1 MSALGA
7 FFLLSANDYK
17 LIIFNDTAGYIPI
30 FVILLLVKR
39 KEKYMAT
46 KKLLTNGN
54 AFKRTDGRWGGTVWY
69 MDESGERKRKS
80 FSGTTKQEVNKK
92 MTAYIENLNN
102 EIETSIEANKTLK
115 VSMTNWLQV
124 FKFPSVER
132 TTYDRYECTAENQI
146 YPLIGNKVVGNITA
160 SDIKKVLNHWMTE
173 GYAYTTVKKVHNILN
188 EYFRYLTQQ
197 DLLQRNPMNSAP
209 MIKKSNFYAIQE
221 KEDLPTSETVTV
233 FTAEEIEKL
242 KAEAAKAY
250 GTGKKLYR
258 QAGAYILMLNTGL
271 RAGEM
276 LGVLNSDIDLE
287 RRVLHVQR
295 GVKVINK
302 RDGVERFD
310 GSTEVKVGKL
320 KSTTS
325 KRDIP
330 LNDVAIQM
338 IQELRKEFYFGE
350 DSPLICDENGGVTKP
365 DVFRRRY
372 HRLLEGAGIESKGLH
387 SLRHTFATNLV
398 NGVKQPD
405 GTIKSLTVKQVAD
418 LLGHSTTQVTE
429 MYYVK
434 KDTSMLSGITNDFCL

>member
-1 MSALGA
+1 
-7 FFLLSANDYK
+7 
-17 LIIFNDTAGYIPI
+17 
-30 FVILLLVKR
+30 
-39 KEKYMAT
+39 MAT
-46 KKLLTNGN
+46 RKLLTNGN
-54 AFKRTDGRWGGTVWY
+54 TFKRTDGRWGGTVWY
-69 MDESGERKRKS
+69 MDESGERKRKC

-92 MTAYIENLNN
+92 ITAYIENFNN
-102 EIETSIEANKTLK
+102 EIETSIEANKTLRD
-115 VSMTNWLQV
+115 SMTNWLQV

-132 TTYDRYECTAENQI
+132 TTYDRYECTAINQI
-146 YPLIGNKVVGNITA
+146 YPLIGNKIVGNITA
-160 SDIKKVLNHWMTE
+160 ADIKKVLNHWMTE

-197 DLLQRNPMNSAP
+197 ELITRNPMNAAP

-221 KEDLPTSETVTV
+221 KEDLPTNETITV
-233 FTAEEIEKL
+233 FTSDEIEKL
-242 KAEAAKAY
+242 KIEANKKY
-250 GTGKKLYR
+250 KTGKKLYR

-295 GVKVINK
+295 GVKVVNK
-302 RDGVERFD
+302 RDGVERSD
-310 GSTEVKVGKL
+310 SSTEVKVGKL
-320 KSTTS
+320 KSATS

-330 LNDVAIQM
+330 LNDIAIKM
-338 IQELRKEFYFGE
+338 IQELQKEFYFGE
-350 DSPLICDENGGVTKP
+350 DSPLICDQHGNYTKP

-372 HRLLEGAGIESKGLH
+372 HRLLEGARIESKGLH

>member
-1 MSALGA
+1 MS
-7 FFLLSANDYK
+7 
-17 LIIFNDTAGYIPI
+17 T
-30 FVILLLVKR
+30 R
-39 KEKYMAT
+39 
-46 KKLLTNGN
+46 KLLTNGN

-69 MDESGERKRKS
+69 MDETGERKRKS

-92 MTAYIENLNN
+92 MTAYIENFNN
-102 EIETSIEANKTLK
+102 EIETSIEANKTLRD
-115 VSMTNWLQV
+115 SMTNWLQV

-132 TTYDRYECTAENQI
+132 TTYDRYECTADNQI
-146 YPLIGNKVVGNITA
+146 YPLIGNKIVGNITA
-160 SDIKKVLNHWMTE
+160 ADIKKVLNHWMNE
-173 GYAYTTVKKVHNILN
+173 GYAYTTVKKVHIILGD
-188 EYFRYLTQQ
+188 YFKYLTQQ
-197 DLLQRNPMNSAP
+197 ELIVRNPMLSAP
-209 MIKKSNFYAIQE
+209 MIKKSNFYAIQD
-221 KEDLPTSETVTV
+221 KEDLPTSETITV

-295 GVKVINK
+295 GVKVVNK
-302 RDGVERFD
+302 RDGVERSD

-320 KSTTS
+320 KSATS

-330 LNDVAIQM
+330 LNDTAIKM
-338 IQELRKEFYFGE
+338 IQELQKEFYFGE
-350 DSPLICDENGGVTKP
+350 DSPLICDEHGNYTKP

-372 HRLLEGAGIESKGLH
+372 HRLLEGAGIKSKGLH

-398 NGVKQPD
+398 NGVKQSD

-434 KDTSMLSGITNDFCL
+434 KDTSMLNGITNDFRL

>member
-1 MSALGA
+1 
-7 FFLLSANDYK
+7 
-17 LIIFNDTAGYIPI
+17 
-30 FVILLLVKR
+30 
-39 KEKYMAT
+39 MAT
-46 KKLLTNGN
+46 RKLLTNGN

-102 EIETSIEANKTLK
+102 EIETSIEANKTLGE
-115 VSMTNWLQV
+115 SMTNWLKV

-132 TTYDRYECTAENQI
+132 TTYDRYECTAINQI
-146 YPLIGNKVVGNITA
+146 YPLIGNKIVGNITSA
-160 SDIKKVLNHWMTE
+160 DIKKVLNHWMNE
-173 GYAYTTVKKVHNILN
+173 GYAYTTVKKVHVILGD
-188 EYFRYLTQQ
+188 YFKYLTQQ
-197 DLLQRNPMNSAP
+197 ELIQRNPMNSAP

-221 KEDLPTSETVTV
+221 KEELPTSETITV

-242 KAEAAKAY
+242 KAEASKAY

-287 RRVLHVQR
+287 NRVIHLQR
-295 GVKVINK
+295 GVKVVNK
-302 RDGVERFD
+302 RNGTELID
-310 GSTEVKVGKL
+310 GSTEIKIGKL
-320 KSTTS
+320 KSATS
-325 KRDIP
+325 KRDVP
-330 LNDVAIQM
+330 LNDTAVQM
-338 IQELRKEFYFGE
+338 IEQLRAEYYFGE
-350 DSPLICDENGGVTKP
+350 NSPLVCDENGNYTKP
-365 DVFRRRY
+365 EVFRRRY
-372 HRLLEGAGIESKGLH
+372 HRLLEGAGIDSKGLH

-434 KDTSMLSGITNDFCL
+434 KDTSMLNGITNDFCL

>member
-1 MSALGA
+1 M
-7 FFLLSANDYK
+7 
-17 LIIFNDTAGYIPI
+17 TT
-30 FVILLLVKR
+30 KR
-39 KEKYMAT
+39 
-46 KKLLTNGN
+46 LLTNGN

-69 MDESGERKRKS
+69 MNESGERKRKS

-92 MTAYIENLNN
+92 MTAYIEDFNN
-102 EIETSIEANKTLK
+102 QVETSIEANKTLK
-115 VSMTNWLQV
+115 ESMTNWLQV

-146 YPLIGNKVVGNITA
+146 YPLIGNKIVGNITA
-160 SDIKKVLNHWMTE
+160 ADIKKVLNHWMTE

-197 DLLQRNPMNSAP
+197 ELINKNPMNSAP
-209 MIKKSNFYAIQE
+209 MIKKSNFYAIQD
-221 KEDLPTSETVTV
+221 KEDLPTSETITV
-233 FTAEEIEKL
+233 FTLEEIEKL
-242 KAEAAKAY
+242 KDEAKKSY
-250 GTGKKLYR
+250 KTGKKLYR

-295 GVKVINK
+295 GVKVVNK
-302 RDGVERFD
+302 RNGIERFD

-320 KSTTS
+320 KSATS

-330 LNDVAIQM
+330 LNDTAIRM
-338 IQELRKEFYFGE
+338 IQELQQEFYFGE
-350 DSPLICDENGGVTKP
+350 NSPLICEDNGDYTKP

-405 GTIKSLTVKQVAD
+405 GTVKALTVKQVAD

-434 KDTSMLSGITNDFCL
+434 KDTSMLNGITNDFCL

>member
-1 MSALGA
+1 
-7 FFLLSANDYK
+7 
-17 LIIFNDTAGYIPI
+17 
-30 FVILLLVKR
+30 
-39 KEKYMAT
+39 MAT

-80 FSGTTKQEVNKK
+80 FSGTTKQAVNKK
-92 MTAYIENLNN
+92 MTAYIENFNN
-102 EIETSIEANKTLK
+102 EIEASVEANKTLK
-115 VSMTNWLQV
+115 ESMTNWLRV

-146 YPLIGNKVVGNITA
+146 YPLIGNKIVGNITA
-160 SDIKKVLNHWMTE
+160 ADIKKVLNHWMNE
-173 GYAYTTVKKVHNILN
+173 GYAYTTVKKVHIILGD
-188 EYFRYLTQQ
+188 YFKHLTQEE
-197 DLLQRNPMNSAP
+197 LITRNPMNAAP

-221 KEDLPTSETVTV
+221 KEDLPTNETVTV
-233 FTAEEIEKL
+233 FTAEEIKRL
-242 KAEAAKAY
+242 KTEANKQY
-250 GTGKKLYR
+250 KTGKKPYR

-295 GVKVINK
+295 GVKVVNK
-302 RDGVERFD
+302 RDGVERSD
-310 GSTEVKVGKL
+310 SSTEVKVGKL
-320 KSTTS
+320 KSNTS

-330 LNDVAIQM
+330 LNDTAIKM
-338 IQELRKEFYFGE
+338 IQELRQEYYFGE
-350 DSPLICDENGGVTKP
+350 DSPLICDEKGDYTKP

-405 GTIKSLTVKQVAD
+405 GTVKALTVKQVAD

-429 MYYVK
+429 IYYVK
-434 KDTSMLSGITNDFCL
+434 KDTSMLNGITNDFCL

>member
-1 MSALGA
+1 
-7 FFLLSANDYK
+7 
-17 LIIFNDTAGYIPI
+17 
-30 FVILLLVKR
+30 
-39 KEKYMAT
+39 MASR
-46 KKLLTNGN
+46 KLLTNGN

-92 MTAYIENLNN
+92 MTAYIENFNN
-102 EIETSIEANKTLK
+102 EIENSIEANKTLK
-115 VSMTNWLQV
+115 DSMQNWLQV

-132 TTYDRYECTAENQI
+132 TTYDRYECTAINQI
-146 YPLIGNKVVGNITA
+146 YPLIGDKIVGNITA
-160 SDIKKVLNHWMTE
+160 ADIKKVLNHWMTE
-173 GYAYTTVKKVHNILN
+173 GYAYTTVKKVHVILGD
-188 EYFRYLTQQ
+188 YFKYLTQQ
-197 DLLQRNPMNSAP
+197 ELIQRNPMLSAP

-221 KEDLPTSETVTV
+221 KEELPTSETITV
-233 FTAEEIEKL
+233 FTPEEIEKL
-242 KAEAAKAY
+242 KAEASKTY

-276 LGVLNSDIDLE
+276 LGVLNGDIDLE
-287 RRVLHVQR
+287 NRVLHLQR

-302 RDGVERFD
+302 RDGVELLD
-310 GSTEVKVGKL
+310 GSMEIRVGKL
-320 KSTTS
+320 KSATS

-330 LNDVAIQM
+330 LNDTAIKM
-338 IQELRKEFYFGE
+338 IEELRKEYYFGE
-350 DSPLICDENGGVTKP
+350 DSPLVCDEHGNFTKP
-365 DVFRRRY
+365 DIFRRRY
-372 HRLLEGAGIESKGLH
+372 HRLLEGAGIQSKGLH

-405 GTIKSLTVKQVAD
+405 GSIKALTVKQVAD

-434 KDTSMLSGITNDFCL
+434 KDTSILNGITNDFCL